1 MKALILAVVLFQSST
16 SFASL
21 YKCDSVAMSAAM
33 KAQRAKFDCN
43 DTGCT
48 VDVVRFSGLVT
59 SRGQTTTIKKYN
71 VEIDT
76 ESGRDNWLVLIDSLN
91 GCNVKSVKY
100 LGEI

>member
-1 MKALILAVVLFQSST
+1 MKALILVAALLQSSV

-21 YKCDSVAMSAAM
+21 YKCDSVAKSAAM

-43 DTGCT
+43 DVGCT

-59 SRGQTTTIKKYN
+59 SRGQTTTVKKYN

>member
-1 MKALILAVVLFQSST
+1 MKAFFLAAVLLQSST

-21 YKCDSVAMSAAM
+21 YKCDEVAKSAAM
-33 KAQRAKFDCN
+33 KAQRAKFNCN
-43 DTGCT
+43 DIGCT
-48 VDVVRFSGLVT
+48 VDLVKYSGLVT
-59 SRGQTTTIKKYN
+59 SRGQTTTVKKYN